1 MTCVV
6 HKCLYSSR
14 LTNLND
20 SPWID
25 FVEKIQHELH
35 AYDIHN
41 ERKDSGQL
49 KQKEYPCY
57 KGHHIWS
64 RKIIKKN
71 LSKEREIQSKPVN
84 NTHID
89 GNIESIRIKDVP
101 VLSRSCYVRHT
112 FYFNKI
118 LKKINKQHINT
129 VILN

>member
-6 HKCLYSSR
+6 RKRLYSSK
-14 LTNLND
+14 LTNLHD

-71 LSKEREIQSKPVN
+71 LSKEKEIQSKPVK

-89 GNIESIRIKDVP
+89 GDIESIRIREVP
-101 VLSRSCYVRHT
+101 VLSGSCYVRQKYT

-118 LKKINKQHINT
+118 LKK
-129 VILN
+129 